1 MAKNNENNTTDL
13 TVTLLLDDDKTLE
26 CGVLKIYQANGGK
39 SYIAVQPLEA
49 ANDPEGPVYIYRF
62 HEDENGSQ
70 LENIDDDDEFDGA
83 IDAFDEFL
91 DELDFFELVDE
102 NDEPQA

>member
-1 MAKNNENNTTDL
+1 MAKNNENNTNDL

-62 HEDENGSQ
+62 HEDENGPQ

>member
-1 MAKNNENNTTDL
+1 MAKNNENNTNDL

-62 HEDENGSQ
+62 HEDENGPQ
-70 LENIDDDDEFDGA
+70 LENIDDDDEFDRVA
-83 IDAFDEFL
+83 DFFD
-91 DELDFFELVDE
+91 DELFEDIDYDYTEDDDE
-102 NDEPQA
+102 DNE

>member
-62 HEDENGSQ
+62 HEDENGPQ

>member
-62 HEDENGSQ
+62 YEDENGPQ

>member
-1 MAKNNENNTTDL
+1 MEKNNENNTTDL

-62 HEDENGSQ
+62 HEDENGPQ